1 MRKLCQGL
9 VAVLDALGASSFN
22 DKQIESFVNNRQELL
37 KALEKNATDAMIEGD
52 TGKLAR
58 AELDTF
64 TFGDTLIVTYTVK
77 GDLTARAL
85 VRFFALIRQFLVDSL
100 VNEILFRGAIGVGTF
115 RQDSETNTVMGEAL
129 SDAAA
134 WHQRA
139 DWFGAI
145 ATPRTTLA
153 IERLLGDEEE
163 QEKKRWAFVS
173 YDVPLKGDTTQ
184 RLKCVNWPK
193 IFLVPHLVPGSDASD
208 PRRRFLSCLERQ
220 LVPFGTESKY
230 FNSLAFFDRCVA
242 LEEQRPVRQGAR
254 GNAPPSRARRTKKRP
269 ARPRA

>member
-100 VNEILFRGAIGVGTF
+100 VNEIL
-115 RQDSETNTVMGEAL
+115 
-129 SDAAA
+129 
-134 WHQRA
+134 
-139 DWFGAI
+139 
-145 ATPRTTLA
+145 
-153 IERLLGDEEE
+153 
-163 QEKKRWAFVS
+163 
-173 YDVPLKGDTTQ
+173 
-184 RLKCVNWPK
+184 
-193 IFLVPHLVPGSDASD
+193 
-208 PRRRFLSCLERQ
+208 
-220 LVPFGTESKY
+220 
-230 FNSLAFFDRCVA
+230 
-242 LEEQRPVRQGAR
+242 
-254 GNAPPSRARRTKKRP
+254 
-269 ARPRA
+269 